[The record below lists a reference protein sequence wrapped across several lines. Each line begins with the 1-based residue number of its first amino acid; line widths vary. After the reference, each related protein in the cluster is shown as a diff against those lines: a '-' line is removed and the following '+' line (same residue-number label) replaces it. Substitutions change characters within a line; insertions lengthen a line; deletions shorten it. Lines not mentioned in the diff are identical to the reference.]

1 VSGFDDNATE
11 DIGKV
16 IQVSGSHAKVEIQ
29 RGGGCGSCAMRGFCF
44 KKGEPAVFDVQT
56 ELPLKEGDLV
66 SLEIAPSVRVLSALL
81 VFGLPLSLLFIAFI
95 VASLYF
101 TELVSVLLAFGAM
114 ALSFAIVGCLDRRF
128 GKNMKISV
136 GGIHDHKAQ

>member
-1 VSGFDDNATE
+1 
-11 DIGKV
+11 
-16 IQVSGSHAKVEIQ
+16 
-29 RGGGCGSCAMRGFCF
+29 MRGFCF
-44 KKGEPAVFDVQT
+44 KKGEPAVFDVHT

-128 GKNMKISV
+128 GKNLKISV

>member
-1 VSGFDDNATE
+1 MSGFDENATE
-11 DIGKV
+11 DVGKV

-56 ELPLKEGDLV
+56 ELPLKVGDLV
-66 SLEIAPSVRVLSALL
+66 SLDIAPSMRVLSALL
-81 VFGLPLSLLFIAFI
+81 VFGLPLAMLFIAFI
-95 VASLYF
+95 VARLYL
-101 TELVSVLLAFGAM
+101 TELISVLIAFGAM
-114 ALSFAIVGCLDRRF
+114 ALSFIVIGCLDRKHGR
-128 GKNMKISV
+128 NMKINV